1 MLKNK
6 RNKTKNQ
13 MTSNKK
19 YLKKVITYF
28 LKPKKELIILF
39 IISVI
44 NIFISIIEPF
54 ITAKE
59 YTSIVN
65 IDISN
70 IVKYT
75 IIIFLVNIL
84 SAILYSISSLVADK
98 FSKKVEIDIQKDITK
113 ELFKLEI
120 KNFDKK
126 GTDFFIER
134 AISDSKSL
142 VSNISFIRHQI
153 LNIISSCGV
162 IIYITNA
169 SIKLFLLLIFLSF
182 ILLYIN
188 KKSRDIYEKRYQD
201 RREIRENQNST
212 FTELIR
218 GIRDIKVLNLRKTMT
233 EKIIKGQEKVNEI

>member
-6 RNKTKNQ
+6 KNKTNNQ
-13 MTSNKK
+13 TITNKK

-28 LKPKKELIILF
+28 LKPKKELIILL

-65 IDISN
+65 IDIPN

-84 SAILYSISSLVADK
+84 SSILYSISSLVADK
-98 FSKKVEIDIQKDITK
+98 FSKKVEIDIQEDITK

-134 AISDSKSL
+134 AISDSKNL
-142 VSNISFIRHQI
+142 VANITFIRHQI
-153 LNIISSCGV
+153 LSIIASCGV
-162 IIYITNA
+162 IIYIIIA
-169 SIKLFLLLIFLSF
+169 
-182 ILLYIN
+182 
-188 KKSRDIYEKRYQD
+188 D
-201 RREIRENQNST
+201 
-212 FTELIR
+212 
-218 GIRDIKVLNLRKTMT
+218 VL
-233 EKIIKGQEKVNEI
+233 

>member
-153 LNIISSCGV
+153 LNIIS
-162 IIYITNA
+162 
-169 SIKLFLLLIFLSF
+169 
-182 ILLYIN
+182 
-188 KKSRDIYEKRYQD
+188 
-201 RREIRENQNST
+201 
-212 FTELIR
+212 
-218 GIRDIKVLNLRKTMT
+218 
-233 EKIIKGQEKVNEI
+233 

>member
-6 RNKTKNQ
+6 KNKTNNQ
-13 MTSNKK
+13 TTTNKK

-28 LKPKKELIILF
+28 LKPKKELIILL

-65 IDISN
+65 IDIPN

-84 SAILYSISSLVADK
+84 SSILYSISSLVADK

-142 VSNISFIRHQI
+142 VSNITFIRHQI
-153 LNIISSCGV
+153 
-162 IIYITNA
+162 
-169 SIKLFLLLIFLSF
+169 
-182 ILLYIN
+182 
-188 KKSRDIYEKRYQD
+188 
-201 RREIRENQNST
+201 
-212 FTELIR
+212 
-218 GIRDIKVLNLRKTMT
+218 VL
-233 EKIIKGQEKVNEI
+233 